1 MITYKVLSTKKISP
15 SLITKAKQN
24 NIEIIE
30 QEFISIKPI
39 LTKEKYEQ
47 VMPIV
52 SNTKVSNVVFT
63 SANAV
68 EAIKKY
74 LHQGATFFVP
84 NNWKIFCM
92 AGKTKDFLK
101 PNFKENQII
110 ATAENASAL
119 AQKIIEHGTKEI
131 VFFCGNK
138 RRDELPEILKSAKIN
153 VEEIIVYETIETP
166 VISTKYFD
174 GILFFSPSAIKSFFS
189 ANQLNKKS
197 ICFALGKTTAY
208 AIKEYTNNKIIISEL
223 PREEMMLAAVNFYF
237 QNINC
242 YE

>member
-1 MITYKVLSTKKISP
+1 MIAYKVLSTKKISP

-52 SNTKVSNVVFT
+52 LNTKVSNVVFT

-68 EAIKKY
+68 EAVKNY
-74 LHQGATFFVP
+74 LHHGVTRFVP
-84 NNWKIFCM
+84 NWNIFCLS
-92 AGKTKDFLK
+92 GKTKNSLN
-101 PNFKENQII
+101 PNIKESQII

-119 AQKIIEHGTKEI
+119 AQKIIEHNAKEI

-138 RRDELPEILKSAKIN
+138 RRDELPEILKKTGIKL
-153 VEEIIVYETIETP
+153 EEIVVYETVETP
-166 VISTKYFD
+166 VVSTKDFD
-174 GILFFSPSAIKSFFS
+174 GILFFSPSAITSFFS
-189 ANQLNKKS
+189 VNRLNKNS
-197 ICFALGKTTAY
+197 ICFAIGKTTAD
-208 AIKEYTNNKIIISEL
+208 ALKEYTNNKIIISEY
-223 PREEMMLAAVNFYF
+223 PGEEMMLSTVNFYF
-237 QNINC
+237 KNINC